1 MIQLLGLSVHWLF
14 VFSLPITATKF
25 SGHILIP
32 ILICHYHP
40 SIFAIISCCPKASSF
55 LLVLQE
61 LQQSS
66 NSSHHRGPFRQPYF
80 FSYCLLPDPDSIL
93 PSRPFLPSL
102 QSKISLQSL
111 SFESTQN
118 SYVPLPFLCTQLAK
132 LGSYKIQLSTYSV
145 KFNMTGENHADML
158 SNFTLNEW
166 SLNLKW
172 ALNAAQQS
180 CYISIEHPALH
191 QRLMP
196 VSHPYSQLVAWF
208 PVSVR
213 K

>member
-1 MIQLLGLSVHWLF
+1 MIQLLGLSVHWLSLLSTYHSNLIF
-14 VFSLPITATKF
+14 WSYPNTHPYLSLPPFHNHHYILLSQSQFIPFSSTRTAT
-25 SGHILIP
+25 ILQLQP
-32 ILICHYHP
+32 PLGTLQTAIL
-40 SIFAIISCCPKASSF
+40 FF
-55 LLVLQE
+55 LLLFTRPW
-61 LQQSS
+61 L
-66 NSSHHRGPFRQPYF
+66 Y
-80 FSYCLLPDPDSIL
+80 
-93 PSRPFLPSL
+93 PSLPFLPSL
-102 QSKISLQSL
+102 QSKISHQNL

-132 LGSYKIQLSTYSV
+132 LGPDKIQLSTYSV

-191 QRLMP
+191 QQPMP

-208 PVSVR
+208 PVSMR